1 MSLIAVITTTDSI
14 ESAQRIASSLVEQG
28 LAACVQV
35 SRIESFYTW
44 RDEIQNDDEFR
55 LLAKTTK
62 EQYAAVETAVL
73 KLHPYDLPAI
83 FALEVGGAY
92 GPYADWV
99 AKNSTSGESGGS
111 A

>member
-14 ESAQRIASSLVEQG
+14 ESAQQIASALVEQG

-44 RDEIQNDDEFR
+44 QDEIQNDEEFR

-62 EQYAAVETAVL
+62 EQYAAVEAAIL
-73 KLHPYDLPAI
+73 ELHTYELPAI
-83 FALEVGGAY
+83 FALETSKAY
-92 GPYADWV
+92 GPYVNWV
-99 AKNSTSGESGGS
+99 AENSTSGESG
-111 A
+111 